1 MTEIKPVLLD
11 AIMMKES
18 NGDEDAVADK
28 GSAIG
33 PFQIWKVY
41 YDDAVQKDPTLK
53 ADGMKYENCKGEGSK
68 EYSKKVVQ
76 AYMNRYA
83 TEARLG
89 REVTFI
95 DIARIHNG
103 GPNGH
108 DKACTRKYWDGEPE
122 KDGKRRK
129 EGVKDFL
136 PKGYSETTPAYS

>member
-1 MTEIKPVLLD
+1 MTEIEPVLLH
-11 AIMMKES
+11 AIMMMES
-18 NGDEDAVADK
+18 RGKEDAVGDDT
-28 GSAIG
+28 SAIG
-33 PFQIWKVY
+33 PFQIWKGY
-41 YDDAVQKDPTLK
+41 YDDAIQKDPTLK

-108 DKACTRKYWDGEPE
+108 DKDCTLKYWNGEP
-122 KDGKRRK
+122 GRK
-129 EGVKDFL
+129 GVKHFL
-136 PKGYSETTPAYS
+136 PEGYSKDSLAYL

>member
-1 MTEIKPVLLD
+1 MREIEPVLLH
-11 AIMMKES
+11 AIMMMESRGKEDEV
-18 NGDEDAVADK
+18 GDD

-53 ADGMKYENCKGEGSK
+53 ADGMKYEDCKGPGSK

-89 REVTFI
+89 HKVKFI

-108 DKACTRKYWDGEPE
+108 DKDCTLKYWDGKP
-122 KDGKRRK
+122 
-129 EGVKDFL
+129 GVKDFL
-136 PKGYSETTPAYS
+136 PEGYSKDSLAYS